1 MDRGF
6 LQEIIRS
13 AIISIKANKLRSIL
27 TTLGIII
34 GVTTV
39 IAVVSTIQ
47 GINKKVSS
55 TFSSLGADVIY
66 IQKFPWVMGGPQTR
80 PGGWRRYWSRKDI
93 TLNEFNY
100 LKTHCS
106 SIEFITPSISY
117 RTTLKNKDKTVEDVE
132 ITGTGSELPKI
143 NQQDVEFGRFFT
155 VDDVQFRRA
164 VCVVGKDIVKNLFPN
179 EEVLGKTLVINGLR
193 CLIIGILEEK
203 GNVMGRSMDNVVA
216 IPHTTFQKIFGYNR
230 SFSILIL
237 SKDKENA
244 IEEIRFLL
252 RNYRHVKEGEEDDFA
267 INTSDA
273 LLKGWNE
280 LTRTIFLVMIGIA
293 SVALIV
299 GGIGIM
305 NIMLVSVTERTREI
319 GIRKAIGAKKTEVLL
334 QFLTEAII
342 ISLVGGIL
350 GIMIGVLVFLI
361 VSGIANLPFSIPF
374 WIVILGFVFSSIV
387 GIFFGFYPAK
397 VASELNPVEAL
408 RYE

>member
-6 LQEIIRS
+6 LQEIVRS

-47 GINKKVSS
+47 GIQKKVSS

-93 TLNEFNY
+93 TLGEYNY
-100 LKTHCS
+100 LKTHAS
-106 SIEFITPSISY
+106 SIEFITPSINY
-117 RTTLKNKDKTVEDVE
+117 RTTLKNKDKTVEDAE
-132 ITGTGSELPKI
+132 IVGTGSELPKI

-155 VDDVQFRRA
+155 DDDVLFRRA

-179 EEVLGKTLVINGLR
+179 EEVLGNTLIINGLR
-193 CLIIGILEEK
+193 CLIIGVLEEK
-203 GNVMGRSMDNVVA
+203 GNVMGRSMDNVVV
-216 IPHTTFQKIFGYNR
+216 IPYTTFQKIFGFNR

-237 SKDKENA
+237 AKDKENA
-244 IEEIRFLL
+244 IEEVRFLL
-252 RNYRHVKEGEEDDFA
+252 RNYRHVKEGQEDDFA

-273 LLKGWNE
+273 LIKGWNE

-319 GIRKAIGAKKTEVLL
+319 GIRKAIGAKKNEILL
-334 QFLTEAII
+334 QFLTEAVI
-342 ISLVGGIL
+342 ISLIGGIL
-350 GIMIGVLVFLI
+350 GIVVGILVFSA
-361 VSGIANLPFSIPF
+361 VSGIAKLPFSIPF
-374 WIVILGFVFSSIV
+374 WIVILGFAFSSIV